1 MKAYEFIM
9 VNDTVFI
16 SHTILDCFDCFL
28 KHKKSFYTEATV
40 SITKNIGGSY

>member
-1 MKAYEFIM
+1 MKVYEFIM

-16 SHTILDCFDCFL
+16 SHTILDCFL